1 MNLQRCRPQ
10 GVRMDQVP
18 EALLTR
24 ASQSVTAWLVPNE
37 MAALRRESR
46 RRGLALSRLARELI
60 VSSLQS
66 KRKEKRRGISTGDG
80 ADLKR
85 TRRSESQSPTVAAA
99 LESG

>member
-1 MNLQRCRPQ
+1 MRVQ
-10 GVRMDQVP
+10 MDQVP
-18 EALLTR
+18 EALLAK

-60 VSSLQS
+60 VSSLQA
-66 KRKEKRRGISTGDG
+66 KRKEKRRGISMGDG

-85 TRRSESQSPTVAAA
+85 TRRSEPESPTVVASAI
-99 LESG
+99 SGWG

>member
-1 MNLQRCRPQ
+1 MQVCGQL

-18 EALLTR
+18 DALLAR

-60 VSSLQS
+60 TSSL
-66 KRKEKRRGISTGDG
+66 KTNRKEKRREMPLGDG
-80 ADLKR
+80 GDPKR
-85 TRRSESQSPTVAAA
+85 TRRSRTTQSGVSTR
-99 LESG
+99 SS